1 MELYNEENL
10 IDNNKEQIELKE
22 IVNTDEDEISKKEK
36 EENIEEVKQNIV
48 EEETQEKSGENTEK
62 PQKEEEEENILN
74 DNKKQNDKDEP
85 ESEDS
90 EPIGKKEIEAI
101 LLIMNPYWINLFKL
115 ISLIITILL
124 YEILAHEVLEI
135 FKDIDNFE
143 KSLEFILDKLGLKW
157 LYFLRMGAHLS
168 VGFFCLST
176 FTSIMKDTKDIK
188 KFIISNLIKIVIY
201 YAVTIVI
208 LKVILDGLLR
218 NFFISKMQQAEIKNE
233 RVEKIFNDL
242 VDKLM
247 NLFLSFLSMFNTFLE
262 EFVFGA
268 IYIFLF
274 NKPKRFTEKKMI
286 YFRLLVIIPI
296 LYIIVSLVLRGLHNA
311 PVIKLNAYVLSLL
324 LGSKITIYIFFIST
338 LSIIKYLSLKYEVF
352 DKENEINPRV
362 FTKIGSRCFSILG
375 IIELII
381 GLFLP
386 SWSKYGIGGTYLLIL
401 CAPIMTLYDYK
412 KNYQL
417 KYPCYKEEDMSLCVK
432 IVVLI
437 VGWSVVIALGVD
449 IFIRVYDLF
458 NKYFYKIVKF
468 IIDNFELV
476 IMIMNLFLK

>member
-1 MELYNEENL
+1 MELNNEENL

-36 EENIEEVKQNIV
+36 EEIIEEVKQNIV

-62 PQKEEEEENILN
+62 PQKEEEENILN

-124 YEILAHEVLEI
+124 YEILAYLVLKI
-135 FKDIDNFE
+135 FENIDNINS
-143 KSLEFILDKLGLKW
+143 SLEFLLDKLGLKW

-218 NFFISKMQQAEIKNE
+218 NFFISKMQQAKIKNE

-274 NKPKRFTEKKMI
+274 NKPKRFTKKKMI

-311 PVIKLNAYVLSLL
+311 PIIKLNAYVLSLL

>member
-176 FTSIMKDTKDIK
+176 FTSIMKDTKNIK

-218 NFFISKMQQAEIKNE
+218 NFFISKMKKLEIKNE

-247 NLFLSFLSMFNTFLE
+247 DLFLSFLSMFNTFLE

-311 PVIKLNAYVLSLL
+311 PVIKLNAHM
-324 LGSKITIYIFFIST
+324 F
-338 LSIIKYLSLKYEVF
+338 
-352 DKENEINPRV
+352 
-362 FTKIGSRCFSILG
+362 C
-375 IIELII
+375 
-381 GLFLP
+381 
-386 SWSKYGIGGTYLLIL
+386 
-401 CAPIMTLYDYK
+401 LYY
-412 KNYQL
+412 
-417 KYPCYKEEDMSLCVK
+417 
-432 IVVLI
+432 
-437 VGWSVVIALGVD
+437 
-449 IFIRVYDLF
+449 
-458 NKYFYKIVKF
+458 
-468 IIDNFELV
+468 
-476 IMIMNLFLK
+476 